1 MLDVDRSVGLA
12 PDEQIEVFRI
22 VQEGLGNARRHAGAK
37 HVEVEIS
44 QQNGRRVV
52 LVRDDGVGFDEE
64 TAESG
69 QGLENMKLRADAI
82 QGELSLNSTPGRGT
96 LSAVYTLA
104 SNSAAAVAALGTG
117 RFLDFAPGDLAS
129 GGTGVS
135 PVGPREGN
143 GLPWWL
149 ATLLLVS
156 GLLVA
161 AGAAVPLTK
170 HARRVR
176 RLRRRDPRALAAG
189 VRAELV
195 AVLADRGAQVGRDVT
210 LAELE
215 RVTQRVLSL
224 SAGPLLVALGEARF
238 GPAGR
243 AGRAASTARRELG
256 RLLATARSRERLAD
270 RARAALS
277 VRSFQAR

>member
-1 MLDVDRSVGLA
+1 MPLKFLSAIRMVTKLEEAAKAEQDGDGWGLLDDIAGKAGVQKPAFRGQSVGLG
-12 PDEQIEVFRI
+12 PGGVKLN
-22 VQEGLGNARRHAGAK
+22 EGAVRRP
-37 HVEVEIS
+37 
-44 QQNGRRVV
+44 
-52 LVRDDGVGFDEE
+52 
-64 TAESG
+64 
-69 QGLENMKLRADAI
+69 KLRQPRVPSKNLRLDQLKMPSRGPAEPAPAGPLLPTQAI
-82 QGELSLNSTPGRGT
+82 FRQKPW
-96 LSAVYTLA
+96 
-104 SNSAAAVAALGTG
+104 
-117 RFLDFAPGDLAS
+117 
-129 GGTGVS
+129 
-135 PVGPREGN
+135 
-143 GLPWWL
+143 LPWWL

-215 RVTQRVLSL
+215 RMTQRVLSL

-256 RLLATARSRERLAD
+256 RLLATAR
-270 RARAALS
+270 
-277 VRSFQAR
+277 FQIKLYRFN